1 MQVRLALFLSALLA
15 VFGMSTALASASS
28 LGDVAVKNDAPKF
41 RLNPYTLEPG
51 CFLVGSHSKH
61 NGVDVD
67 GRVDVTQL
75 VEEGQITVKPGTQFS
90 VDQALIPGE
99 HSGYRV
105 VNNFD
110 TGAPGSASDEDID
123 PNQTATDLKAPGTD
137 DIDEYGVIVCVSD
150 HPTDQ
155 NEPYVS
161 DGLPG
166 EVAAINRPIVAPG
179 VSALGVSAV
188 EGLNT
193 YKVGFG
199 YTAERPYD
207 DTWKDLFLN
216 DAVIGPGLSFGD
228 PQAFDFNHDGH
239 FDHVFIKSRVKQD
252 GVRRYNDIDEFG
264 EEFNNGPEKDSY
276 GQPVIFDTDNGD
288 PYAYLHKSLPGT
300 VDGGNLLD
308 VFQEAFADQT
318 SALGL
323 LTFTAQG
330 DLPITWSLKP
340 SLAPESYG
348 RDVTLDSAFLA
359 SWNKQW
365 QDYYD
370 CQGNPPSLPLAPGTN
385 PPASDDGN
393 DCNPV
398 PPGNTGTTAAPAVT
412 TTNNTT
418 TTIVQQVASG
428 KSAVRSANGA
438 AAKKSAKS
446 SIRSAKVIRTK
457 TGKRLVVFVKSTK
470 ATARIQIRMYGA
482 NGRKVGSVNKTVA
495 TNRSVKVNTRLAGK
509 VKTVKVVLLG

>member
-15 VFGMSTALASASS
+15 VFGLSTALASASS
-28 LGDVAVKNDAPKF
+28 LGDVAVKNDSPTF

-51 CFLVGSHSKH
+51 CFLVGSHSRH

-67 GRVDVTQL
+67 SAIDVTEVSKQA
-75 VEEGQITVKPGTQFS
+75 QITVKPGTNFS
-90 VDQALIPGE
+90 IDQALVPGR
-99 HSGYRV
+99 HSGYV
-105 VNNFD
+105 VYSTFD
-110 TGAPGSASDEDID
+110 TGTVDNDADID
-123 PNQTATDLKAPGTD
+123 PGQTATDLAAAGGD
-137 DIDEYGVIVCVSD
+137 DVDAYGIIVCVSD
-150 HPTDQ
+150 HPSDQ

-166 EVAAINRPIVAPG
+166 EVAAVNRPIVAPTIA
-179 VSALGVSAV
+179 ALGVSAV

-199 YTAERPYD
+199 YDAERSYD
-207 DTWKDLFLN
+207 DTWKNLFLH

-228 PQAFDFNHDGH
+228 PQAFDFDHDGH
-239 FDHVFIKSRVKQD
+239 FDHVFIKSRVQQD

-288 PYAYLHKSLPGT
+288 AFAYLHKSLPGT

-330 DLPITWSLKP
+330 DLPITWSLKA

-348 RDVTLDSAFLA
+348 RSVTLDQAFLA

-370 CQGNPPSLPLAPGTN
+370 CKGNPPSLPLAPGTN

-393 DCNPV
+393 DCNAV

-412 TTNNTT
+412 NTTNNTT
-418 TTIVQQVASG
+418 TIIQQ
-428 KSAVRSANGA
+428 SAGSSNNAARSAAGSSKK
-438 AAKKSAKS
+438 AAKA
-446 SIRSAKVIRTK
+446 SIRSARVVATK
-457 TGKRLVVFVKSTK
+457 SGKRLVVFVKSTK
-470 ATARIQIRMYGA
+470 KTARITIRMYNA
-482 NGRKVGSVNKTVA
+482 SGRKVGQVTKTVR
-495 TNRSVKVNTRLAGK
+495 TNRSVRVSGVRIAGK
-509 VKTVKVVLLG
+509 VKTVRVSLA